1 MRQKNSK
8 IRITVLGLSVFIT
21 ALFGLFISQHQI
33 LNKNHDLSRFHGTL
47 LEKPRNLSEFTLLG
61 SDNKPFNN
69 DSLNGHWTMAFFG
82 FTSCGS
88 ICPTIMAELSKMYNL
103 LESKGQKSLPNIVMI
118 SLDPKRD
125 TLDKLASYVKA
136 FHPSFY
142 GASGDEVSLN
152 KLTAEVG
159 IAYAKITK
167 KDDENSEGYDIEHTG
182 TLILLNPKGEIAAFF
197 TTPHNASLLAED
209 YMMLDQNT

>member
-1 MRQKNSK
+1 MRQKKSG
-8 IRITVLGLSVFIT
+8 IRTTVLGLSVFTI

-33 LNKNHDLSRFHGTL
+33 LNKKQDLSQFHGTL
-47 LEKPRNLSEFTLLG
+47 LEKPRNLSEFALLG
-61 SDNKPFNN
+61 SDNQPFNN
-69 DSLNGHWTMAFFG
+69 SSLQGHWTLAFFG

-142 GASGDEVSLN
+142 GASGDELSVN
-152 KLTAEVG
+152 KLTSELG
-159 IAYAKITK
+159 IAYAKIAK
-167 KDDENSEGYDIEHTG
+167 KDIENSEGYDIEHTG